1 MYGLSG
7 AVPESAFLCV
17 VLAAVAVVIIYS
29 VVYSL
34 FQSKRLK
41 KLVLEDSLTGLLS
54 LEGLEVQCQRMFHLH
69 HDESFLL
76 TEFNVRDF
84 AFVNRLY
91 GSEKGDEILKS
102 LADVLRDEFAGKKNT
117 VVARGYADN
126 FYVVTLVEDN
136 EDSALVQMELF
147 QSNLQEHVGQVQ
159 NVHIILKSG
168 SIICRRDGD
177 AAIDFKDMVSRAG
190 YARHSTQDSIVENF
204 AVYDESMQ
212 NQHENEEK
220 IENTIEDAIHK
231 QELLVMYQPKMNLQ
245 TGKIEGAEALVRW
258 KGENNV
264 LIPPNVFIP
273 VLERNGMVGI
283 LDHYVY
289 NRVFKFMNRL
299 QRENVPLVRISMN
312 MSRLNHNTL
321 EFVNEL
327 DILRERY
334 EIDRQYVELE
344 IEERFAGAG
353 DDFLKDLIHRLHA
366 TGYMVSMDDFGS
378 GQSSLNMLSE
388 MPVDVVKIDQRFLMQ
403 AEYSQESRII
413 LSYMVRMVNEL
424 GKESLCEGV
433 ETETHVQLL
442 RDMGCR
448 LAQGYYYS
456 KPITEDEFKQFILDH
471 I

>member
-1 MYGLSG
+1 
-7 AVPESAFLCV
+7 
-17 VLAAVAVVIIYS
+17 
-29 VVYSL
+29 
-34 FQSKRLK
+34 
-41 KLVLEDSLTGLLS
+41 
-54 LEGLEVQCQRMFHLH
+54 
-69 HDESFLL
+69 
-76 TEFNVRDF
+76 
-84 AFVNRLY
+84 
-91 GSEKGDEILKS
+91 
-102 LADVLRDEFAGKKNT
+102 
-117 VVARGYADN
+117 
-126 FYVVTLVEDN
+126 
-136 EDSALVQMELF
+136 
-147 QSNLQEHVGQVQ
+147 
-159 NVHIILKSG
+159 
-168 SIICRRDGD
+168 
-177 AAIDFKDMVSRAG
+177 
-190 YARHSTQDSIVENF
+190 
-204 AVYDESMQ
+204 
-212 NQHENEEK
+212 
-220 IENTIEDAIHK
+220 
-231 QELLVMYQPKMNLQ
+231 MNLQ